1 MQPRSLARSLSKYR
15 PVGSRKRTLASS
27 MIGLDLEVGDGTT
40 SRACHA
46 LLEVPPEI
54 RLYRDDTRDDPGSP
68 HVRHVGANCR
78 RSPRHRELPVAGV
91 MLSLRSP
98 CLETDE
104 WLQLASKCLMTTRCR
119 TARKDSTRL
128 CRRQPVTLCGSFL
141 GRSVV
146 CFCRRGLS
154 RRRPPLV
161 PRNGCGCNAIKRQS
175 GRLASTRIAWVG
187 TKAGKP
193 PSLLPR
199 DDP

>member
-78 RSPRHRELPVAGV
+78 RSPRHRELPVWG
-91 MLSLRSP
+91 
-98 CLETDE
+98 
-104 WLQLASKCLMTTRCR
+104 
-119 TARKDSTRL
+119 
-128 CRRQPVTLCGSFL
+128 
-141 GRSVV
+141 
-146 CFCRRGLS
+146 
-154 RRRPPLV
+154 
-161 PRNGCGCNAIKRQS
+161 
-175 GRLASTRIAWVG
+175 
-187 TKAGKP
+187 
-193 PSLLPR
+193 
-199 DDP
+199 